1 MASETK
7 DLNKHQQEF
16 EDLKSLGE
24 YRLNAD
30 IRRDP
35 NGVTYVTHSFGDEWG
50 LPAHFR
56 RTETWKRVKRVG
68 KGAYGS
74 VWLEVLVDGDTPGP
88 TERAV
93 KKIKWEKIGRD
104 NKELRAMAAFSKR
117 TLSISPFPFV
127 KFHGWFGDKKRLFI
141 AMDYIGKGTLR
152 EYITEDNPIPE
163 YQIKEIT
170 RQILVGLVVMHA
182 EEFTHRDLKPDNIFI
197 QSPGPNWLV
206 KIGDFGI
213 SKQVEGDNTAW
224 RTVTGTDRYKA
235 PEVDGSLPL
244 INGQEYD
251 RYSKKVDMWSLG
263 CVVFEMAAT
272 KQVFSSETWRID
284 YYDLCRNQWYP
295 GQPANLSDEGWA
307 FVRRLLAAQPADRL
321 SAVEALEHQWMK
333 TREPLPR
340 EAVNRLQPPATYTP
354 RQNVPKLE
362 SEDSDHTIRPFKRI
376 ASSEIKPDYP
386 SDINTTS
393 RAQSMQRPP
402 SNATSASG
410 LGTLTR
416 RSKQKW
422 EGAQTP
428 SHPIDGHDNDATGTF
443 STDRSQVMPSSTGG
457 TKLSADSPHRTVVKK
472 ASGLDPHR
480 NITARGTYQRTPAP
494 FVTMVP
500 GPSGLI
506 PATKKHNQVAQDQK
520 AWSKLTKPRMEEVRQ
535 PTISAGDTDPS
546 RHGQENYGE
555 DHGEAFGTLYKDQ
568 PEDRAAP
575 KKQVTFAT
583 PTTTKKEDGQP
594 TASDEGTN
602 SRHNAQDYYAE
613 DYADSLNTLF
623 AEHPK
628 NRATEYFSAFQR
640 PKIDRYDYLFK
651 LLLIG
656 DTGVGKSC
664 LLLRFANDTFIE
676 SYISTIGVDFKL
688 RTIERDGKTVK
699 LQIWDTAGHERFRTI
714 MPSYYRGAH
723 GICVV
728 YDVTNMDSFHNVKQ
742 WLQEIDRYATEGVN
756 KLLVGNK
763 SDMED
768 KKVVEYTV
776 AKEFADSLG
785 IPFLETSA
793 KNASNVEQAFLTM
806 ARQIKERMG
815 TATVNNKPTAQV
827 GQGQGVQSGSTAPQH
842 QQDSHKRRGKSAG
855 VTASF
860 TASKHPSISIQV
872 ADSSDDAQAS
882 MDLFSELP
890 MAERNAP
897 QRRSRKN
904 KKANKSHTNF
914 SEDTDS
920 IYQAELLPHLLP
932 DAPSSNGSPAT
943 SVNGN
948 IQSSGGRGYAGGIP
962 RIPAAASS
970 NWPAGE
976 YISVLK
982 QQDPAALDPI
992 ERSLGYREKNKSA
1005 VTAPAIAV
1013 KSKSQEPSAVRK
1025 QGRPKRRREKK
1036 YNRWGWLS
1044 RDSDDEDDEDD
1055 DEDDEDED
1063 Y

>member
-7 DLNKHQQEF
+7 DLDKHQQEL

-30 IRRDP
+30 IRKDP

-56 RTETWKRVKRVG
+56 RTETWKRVKKVG

-74 VWLEVLVDGDTPGP
+74 VWLEALVDGDTPRP

-93 KKIKWEKIGRD
+93 KKIKWERIGRD
-104 NKELRAMAAFSKR
+104 YKELRAMAAFSKR
-117 TLSISPFPFV
+117 TPSILPFPFV
-127 KFHGWFGDKKRLFI
+127 KFHGWFGDKKRLYI

-182 EEFTHRDLKPDNIFI
+182 EEFTHRDLKPDNILI

-213 SKQVEGDNTAW
+213 AKQVEGDNTAW

-284 YYDLCRNQWYP
+284 YYGLCREQWYP
-295 GQPANLSDEGWA
+295 DQPANLSDEGWA
-307 FVRRLLAAQPADRL
+307 FIRKLLAAQPADRL
-321 SAVEALEHQWMK
+321 SAVEALEHEWIK
-333 TREPLPR
+333 TRESLPG
-340 EAVNRLQPPATYTP
+340 EAANGLQPPAMYTP
-354 RQNVPKLE
+354 RQNDPKLE
-362 SEDSDHTIRPFKRI
+362 SEDSDRTIRPYKRI
-376 ASSEIKPDYP
+376 ASSKIKPDYP
-386 SDINTTS
+386 SDINITS
-393 RAQSMQRPP
+393 RAQSMQRPL

-428 SHPIDGHDNDATGTF
+428 NHSIDGHDNDATGAF
-443 STDRSQVMPSSTGG
+443 SADRPQAMPSSTGG

-472 ASGLDPHR
+472 ASSSDPHR
-480 NITARGTYQRTPAP
+480 NVTAEGTYQRTPAS

-506 PATKKHNQVAQDQK
+506 PATKKHSQVAQDQK
-520 AWSKLTKPRMEEVRQ
+520 ARSKMTKSKMEEVRQ
-535 PTISAGDTDPS
+535 PAISAGNTDPS
-546 RHGQENYGE
+546 RHGQEYYRE
-555 DHGEAFGTLYKDQ
+555 DHGEAFETLYKDQ
-568 PEDRAAP
+568 PGRRAAP
-575 KKQVTFAT
+575 QKQATFAT

-594 TASDEGTN
+594 TVSDEGTN
-602 SRHNAQDYYAE
+602 SRQNAQDYV
-613 DYADSLNTLF
+613 DSFNALF

-628 NRATEYFSAFQR
+628 NRATEYYSPSQR
-640 PKIDRYDYLFK
+640 PNMNRYDYLFK

-656 DTGVGKSC
+656 DSGVGKSC
-664 LLLRFANDTFIE
+664 LLLRFADDTYTE
-676 SYISTIGVDFKL
+676 SYISTIGVDFKT
-688 RTIERDGKTVK
+688 RTIERNGKTVK

-714 MPSYYRGAH
+714 TSSYYRGAH

-728 YDVTNMDSFHNVKQ
+728 YDVTDMDSFINVKQ
-742 WLQEIDRYATEGVN
+742 WLQEIDRYAAEGVN

-763 SDMED
+763 SDLED

-793 KNASNVEQAFLTM
+793 KNASNVEQVFLTM

-815 TATVNNKPTAQV
+815 TATVNKPTAQV
-827 GQGQGVQSGSTAPQH
+827 GQGQGDQSGSTAPQH
-842 QQDSHKRRGKSAG
+842 QQSSYKPPGKSAG

-872 ADSSDDAQAS
+872 ADASDDAQAS
-882 MDLFSELP
+882 MDLLSELP

-897 QRRSRKN
+897 QRRSRKD
-904 KKANKSHTNF
+904 KKANKSRTNF
-914 SEDTDS
+914 SEDTNS
-920 IYQAELLPHLLP
+920 VYQAELLPHLLP
-932 DAPSSNGSPAT
+932 DAPSSNDSPAT

-948 IQSSGGRGYAGGIP
+948 IQ
-962 RIPAAASS
+962 
-970 NWPAGE
+970 
-976 YISVLK
+976 
-982 QQDPAALDPI
+982 
-992 ERSLGYREKNKSA
+992 RSLGYREKNKSA
-1005 VTAPAIAV
+1005 VTAPAITL
-1013 KSKSQEPSAVRK
+1013 KSKPQEPSAVRK
-1025 QGRPKRRREKK
+1025 QGKPKRRREKK

-1044 RDSDDEDDEDD
+1044 RDSDDEDVES
-1055 DEDDEDED
+1055 DDEDED
-1063 Y
+1063 C